1 MAMSDGQITELQN
14 DVKAL
19 RAWTGR
25 HEERHGDDADMLAL
39 VLADL
44 TKHTTNHHGRTSEIK
59 RGASIVTI
67 LAILAGAVEVMRQFL
82 L

>member
-1 MAMSDGQITELQN
+1 MASSDKLTDMESDI
-14 DVKAL
+14 KAL

-39 VLADL
+39 VLSDL

-59 RGASIVTI
+59 RGASIITI
-67 LAILAGAVEVMRQFL
+67 LAVLAGVVEVVRQLFI
-82 L
+82 